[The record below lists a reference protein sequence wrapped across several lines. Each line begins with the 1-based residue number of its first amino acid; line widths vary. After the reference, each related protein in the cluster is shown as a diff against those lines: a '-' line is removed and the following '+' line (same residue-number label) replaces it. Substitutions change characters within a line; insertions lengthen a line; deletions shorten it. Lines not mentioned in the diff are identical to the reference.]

1 MKLVE
6 IKDLEVGDEILISCQ
21 SGFKYLRVLKKP
33 VIGTRI
39 HWRTQ
44 QPCYK
49 SVKCSTKRTE
59 KVVTWVRNSKTYSR
73 TVKEWEF
80 TPEDHNVT
88 TFVNL
93 MDKQILLVN
102 KDNLII

>member
-1 MKLVE
+1 MRLVE

-21 SGFKYLRVLKKP
+21 SCFKYLRVLKKP

-39 HWRTQ
+39 HWSTQ

-49 SVKCSTKRTE
+49 SVKCSTKRVD
-59 KVVTWVRNSKTYSR
+59 KVITWVRNSKTYSR

-88 TFVNL
+88 IFVNL
-93 MDKQILLVN
+93 TDKQILLVN